1 MEERYGDSVF
11 GGVEA
16 LKLEE
21 QRGDYGNGWQE
32 PSGMEQ
38 QYGYGFRD
46 RLMRTNTDLHRC
58 IPYDVRLKASI

>member
-1 MEERYGDSVF
+1 
-11 GGVEA
+11 
-16 LKLEE
+16 
-21 QRGDYGNGWQE
+21 
-32 PSGMEQ
+32 MEQ